1 MAARKKNIAWTVT
14 GTHKNKS
21 AIIYSPKHNFQ
32 SIKLLINDFSSSRVN
47 TPYSEDFMHRRT
59 QSLDSVSSGHSSG
72 SGSTLNDRERE
83 STRRRI
89 LVRPYEDPE
98 EEQTIIIKRYVIK

>member
-1 MAARKKNIAWTVT
+1 MLDPLLRGGDRFNLLINKINFYFESNI
-14 GTHKNKS
+14 N
-21 AIIYSPKHNFQ
+21 Y
-32 SIKLLINDFSSSRVN
+32 LINDFFSSRVN

-98 EEQTIIIKRYVIK
+98 KEETTTIFKM